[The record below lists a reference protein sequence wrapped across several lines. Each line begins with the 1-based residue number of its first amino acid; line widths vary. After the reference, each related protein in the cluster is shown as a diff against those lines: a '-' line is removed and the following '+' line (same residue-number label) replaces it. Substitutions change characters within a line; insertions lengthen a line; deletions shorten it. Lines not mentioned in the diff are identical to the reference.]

1 MKENENNNEKPEKQL
16 SKQTIAN
23 KKWQE
28 KNKAKSNYLKKR
40 STAKSFVRNEATKE
54 DIEAIRLL
62 LEERLAL
69 LDTLEEPAESEP
81 EKTAE

>member
-1 MKENENNNEKPEKQL
+1 MEEKQL

-40 STAKSFVRNEATKE
+40 STAKSFVRNEATAE
-54 DIEAIRLL
+54 DVETIRIL
-62 LEERLAL
+62 LEERLEQL
-69 LDTLEEPAESEP
+69 KLEEEIEEPQEES
-81 EKTAE
+81 